1 MSWELKKFSE
11 LDTHNLYEILKLRVE
26 VFVVEQNCPYPE
38 LDDYDQQAL
47 HLYLKENNV
56 ILAYCRILPA
66 GLKYDDCSIG
76 RVIVKE
82 QARGKGHARVLMQK
96 AIKIIETS
104 WSVPSI
110 KLCAQSHLQNFYQSV
125 GFQTISEEFDEDG
138 IPHVYMIRS
147 KKQ

>member
-76 RVIVKE
+76 RVIVQA

-96 AIKIIETS
+96 ALKLIETS

>member
-38 LDDYDQQAL
+38 LDDCDQQAL
-47 HLYLKENNV
+47 HLYLKENNE

-76 RVIVKE
+76 RVIVRE
-82 QARGKGHARVLMQK
+82 QARGKGYARVIMQK
-96 AIKIIETS
+96 AINIIETS
-104 WSVPSI
+104 WNVPCI
-110 KLCAQSHLQNFYQSV
+110 KLCAQSHLQHFYQSV
-125 GFQTISEEFDEDG
+125 GFETISDEFDEDG

-147 KKQ
+147 KN